1 MGAFEDF
8 VNANLGIRKPLI
20 FDFAPPTGA
29 GKSLKAAGI
38 RGAHFLDLNT
48 NFLYEKTGENNNV
61 DWVKIAQ
68 LGDPRGGG
76 GGAGVDT
83 NIQFIS
89 GDQSAGSEH
98 LIYNYESNQLSG
110 ASGHFDYFTADDA
123 VFSNDVH
130 VSGDLHISGKTYV
143 NEILDYTVTGTI
155 SGHTGI
161 YHYLKS
167 DYITGNTGHFF
178 DEVIVGDAGDDD
190 GIILDGGNIIAG
202 GNFEMSG
209 DLVVS
214 GRNVIEG
221 LDEVS
226 GFAKSGI
233 DGLQGG
239 LGEVSGFAESGI
251 SGLRDGLSGVSG
263 FAESGISGLNDNLI
277 SVSGESLAN
286 FVALG
291 DDIDILEDD
300 LLIVSG
306 ESLANTIAL
315 SDDITIVSDDVVTVS
330 GLSTANFVALSD
342 DVSLINSSLPF
353 LFSLEIPQNI
363 SSSGIKFLD
372 LGNNVN
378 YIIPPQVHGNMTS
391 TGSVAYIYDY
401 YIHDITT
408 TGFHIDF
415 SDVISESGH
424 SIDLAIFKKG

>member
-38 RGAHFLDLNT
+38 RGAHFLDLST

-61 DWVKIAQ
+61 DWVKIAK
-68 LGDPRGGG
+68 LGDSRGEPGG
-76 GGAGVDT
+76 TDT
-83 NIQFIS
+83 NIQFVS
-89 GDQSAGSEH
+89 GDKLAGSEY
-98 LIYNYESNQLSG
+98 LIYNYDNNQLSG
-110 ASGHFDYFTADDA
+110 TSGHFDYFTANDA

-155 SGHTGI
+155 SGHSGI
-161 YHYLKS
+161 YHYLQS

-178 DEVIVGDAGDDD
+178 DEVIVGEAGEDD

-214 GRNVIEG
+214 GRNVIAG
-221 LDEVS
+221 LDT
-226 GFAKSGI
+226 
-233 DGLQGG
+233 
-239 LGEVSGFAESGI
+239 VSGFAESGI

-372 LGNNVN
+372 LGNGTN
-378 YIIPPQVHGNMTS
+378 YIIPPQVHANMTS
-391 TGSVAYIYDY
+391 TGSVSYIYDY

-424 SIDLAIFKKG
+424 SIDLAIFKKA

>member
-29 GKSLKAAGI
+29 DKSLKAAGI
-38 RGAHFLDLNT
+38 RGAHFLDLST

-110 ASGHFDYFTADDA
+110 ASGHFDYFTAGDA
-123 VFSNDVH
+123 IFSNDVH
-130 VSGDLHISGKTYV
+130 ISGDLHISGKTYV
-143 NEILDYTVTGTI
+143 NEVLDYSVTGTI
-155 SGHTGI
+155 SGYTGI

-209 DLVVS
+209 ELVVS
-214 GRNVIEG
+214 GRNITQG
-221 LDEVS
+221 IDDIS

-233 DGLQGG
+233 D
-239 LGEVSGFAESGI
+239 E
-251 SGLRDGLSGVSG
+251 LRDGLSGVSG
-263 FAESGISGLNDNLI
+263 FSESGISGLNDDLLYI
-277 SVSGESLAN
+277 SGESLAN
-286 FVALG
+286 FIALG
-291 DDIDILEDD
+291 DDISIVEDN
-300 LLIVSG
+300 LVLVSG
-306 ESLANTIAL
+306 ESTANSIAL
-315 SDDITIVSDDVVTVS
+315 SEDIS
-330 GLSTANFVALSD
+330 N
-342 DVSLINSSLPF
+342 SLP
-353 LFSLEIPQNI
+353 SLLSIEIPE
-363 SSSGIKFLD
+363 G
-372 LGNNVN
+372 
-378 YIIPPQVHGNMTS
+378 
-391 TGSVAYIYDY
+391 
-401 YIHDITT
+401 ITT
-408 TGFHIDF
+408 TGMLF
-415 SDVISESGH
+415 SDLNNITYSDPPHVFSSVRLSDPLNNPYYVNLYNLTDTGFFVKFSNSIAESGNFL
-424 SIDLAIFKKG
+424 DLAIYR

>member
-61 DWVKIAQ
+61 DWVKIAK
-68 LGDPRGGG
+68 LGDSRGEPGG
-76 GGAGVDT
+76 TDT
-83 NIQFIS
+83 NIQFVS
-89 GDQSAGSEH
+89 GDKLAGSEH
-98 LIYNYESNQLSG
+98 LIYNYENNQLSG
-110 ASGHFDYFTADDA
+110 TSGHFDYFTADDA

-155 SGHTGI
+155 SGHSGI
-161 YHYLKS
+161 YHYLQS
-167 DYITGNTGHFF
+167 DYITGNTGHFL
-178 DEVIVGDAGDDD
+178 DEVIVGEAGEDD

-233 DGLQGG
+233 DRLQGG

-424 SIDLAIFKKG
+424 SIDLAIFKKA

>member
-48 NFLYEKTGENNNV
+48 NFLYEKTGENNNI
-61 DWVKIAQ
+61 DWVKIAK
-68 LGDPRGGG
+68 LGDSRGEP
-76 GGAGVDT
+76 GGADT
-83 NIQFIS
+83 NVQFVS
-89 GDQSAGSEH
+89 GDKLAGSEY
-98 LIYNYESNQLSG
+98 LVYNYETNQLSG
-110 ASGHFDYFTADDA
+110 ASGHFDNLSVQDGF
-123 VFSNDVH
+123 VSNDLH

-143 NEILDYTVTGTI
+143 NEILDYTITGSI
-155 SGHTGI
+155 SGYSGF
-161 YHYLKS
+161 YHHLYS
-167 DYITGNTGHFF
+167 DFITGNTGHYK
-178 DEVIVGDAGDDD
+178 DEIIIGEGGAEDGVI
-190 GIILDGGNIIAG
+190 IDGGSIIAG

-214 GRNVIEG
+214 GRNVIQG
-221 LDEVS
+221 IDEVS

-233 DGLQGG
+233 DRLQGG

-263 FAESGISGLNDNLI
+263 FAESGISGLNENLLF
-277 SVSGESLAN
+277 VSGESLAN

-306 ESLANTIAL
+306 ESLANTVAL

-372 LGNNVN
+372 LGNNAN

-391 TGSVAYIYDY
+391 TGSVTYIYDY

-424 SIDLAIFKKG
+424 SIDLAIFKKA